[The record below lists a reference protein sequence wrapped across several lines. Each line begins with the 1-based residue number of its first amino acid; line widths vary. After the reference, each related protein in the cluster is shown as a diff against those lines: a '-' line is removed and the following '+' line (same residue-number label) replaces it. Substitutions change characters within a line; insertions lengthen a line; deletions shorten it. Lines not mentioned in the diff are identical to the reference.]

1 MSRAFVKEDVEIAER
16 SGHRRSASGLPPG
29 ALNLMTKDG
38 AQRLRVRLAALRDT
52 GSKTAEMDEL
62 EHILDSATL
71 VPSEANPEAVVFGA
85 EVTLKNTSGELATY
99 RIVGADEVHLEPHHV
114 SWVSAIG
121 RALLG
126 AAPGQ
131 RLRLA
136 DGTSTWWT
144 VVGVR
149 EAAEGS

>member
-16 SGHRRSASGLPPG
+16 SGHRRSVSGLPPG
-29 ALNLMTKDG
+29 ALNLMTEDG
-38 AQRLRVRLAALRDT
+38 AQRLRGRLAELK
-52 GSKTAEMDEL
+52 SAEVRTEEMGLL
-62 EHILDSATL
+62 EHILASATV
-71 VPSEANPEAVVFGA
+71 VPSQANPKAVVFGA
-85 EVTLKNTSGELATY
+85 EVTLKSTTGELATY
-99 RIVGADEVHLEPHHV
+99 RIVGADEVHLEPHYL

-131 RLRLA
+131 RLRLS

-144 VVGVR
+144 VVSVR
-149 EAAEGS
+149 EAAGVS